1 MIDVSKRASAFLA
14 VALMG
19 CGGATANDSSESM
32 TAGESTGTE
41 VTVINEAYEE
51 GQPASA
57 SDILSTA
64 AAAGNFQTLISAVD
78 AAGLRETLSGPGPFT
93 VFAPT
98 DEAFAALPE
107 GAIANLLLPENR
119 EQLTAVLTYHVA
131 SGRVTSAD
139 VAGMGSVPSLQGGQ
153 LAVDTSQGVKINQA
167 NVIQADIE
175 ASNGVIH
182 AIDAVLMPAVQ

>member
-1 MIDVSKRASAFLA
+1 MIDLTKRASSVLF
-14 VALMG
+14 VALIG
-19 CGGATANDSSESM
+19 CGGSTASDSTESM
-32 TAGESTGTE
+32 TTSESSGTE

-51 GQPASA
+51 GQQAVA

-64 AAAGNFQTLISAVD
+64 AAAGNFQTLISAVE

-107 GAIANLLLPENR
+107 GAVANLLLPENR

-131 SGRVTSAD
+131 SGSVGSAQ
-139 VAGMGSVPSLQGGQ
+139 VAGCKAFQPFR
-153 LAVDTSQGVKINQA
+153 A
-167 NVIQADIE
+167 
-175 ASNGVIH
+175 AS
-182 AIDAVLMPAVQ
+182 